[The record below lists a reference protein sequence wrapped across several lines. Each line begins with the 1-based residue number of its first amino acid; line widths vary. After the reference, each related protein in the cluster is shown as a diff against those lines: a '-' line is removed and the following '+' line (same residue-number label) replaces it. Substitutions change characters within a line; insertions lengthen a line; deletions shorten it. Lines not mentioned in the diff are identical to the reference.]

1 MKKILG
7 MLVLCFAGISFI
19 TAAELT
25 ATITEIAGKVECKLP
40 QQEWQTAKVG
50 DVLPAGSLISTGF
63 KSTAILKTESAT
75 LTVKPVTRLSL
86 EDLVKSEGTTK
97 TQMFL
102 MAGRVKAEVTPK
114 SGEKADFKIKS
125 PTATASVRGTG
136 FEFDGKNLL
145 VDHGAVQF
153 EAESGVGVAQVVA
166 AGELSSVSSTGSVS
180 VPVAVVTGG
189 ASANNA
195 IAAAV
200 TSASSGSSAANVS
213 VGVTPVPELPVPSH
227 SPDNGGTITPDR
239 PDTPNTPDQP
249 KPDTPELSKPD
260 TPEQQKPDTPEPQK
274 PDTPEQQKPD
284 TPEQPNKPEAP
295 KEGSVNITVGWE

>member
-7 MLVLCFAGISFI
+7 MLVLCFAGISFAA
-19 TAAELT
+19 AAELT

-50 DVLPAGSLISTGF
+50 DVLPVGSLISTGF

-200 TSASSGSSAANVS
+200 VTTASSGSSAANVS
-213 VGVTPVPELPVPSH
+213 VGVTPVPELPTPSH

-249 KPDTPELSKPD
+249 KPEPQKPD
-260 TPEQQKPDTPEPQK
+260 TPNTPDQLKPEPQK
-274 PDTPEQQKPD
+274 PDTQ
-284 TPEQPNKPEAP
+284 EQPNKPQAP
-295 KEGSVNITVGWE
+295 KEGSVNITIGWE